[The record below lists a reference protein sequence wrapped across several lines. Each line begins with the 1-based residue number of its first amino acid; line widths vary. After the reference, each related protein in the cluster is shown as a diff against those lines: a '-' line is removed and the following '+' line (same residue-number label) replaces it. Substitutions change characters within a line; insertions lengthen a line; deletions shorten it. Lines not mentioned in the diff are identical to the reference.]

1 MMSQNPINKFPSIDG
16 LIARYSARGLTNEQ
30 LSQNPILK
38 DLSGNGHDITLHN
51 FAWSGASGYGGYS
64 QNFDRWGYG
73 NLITMTQ
80 THTSDKIELNVTD
93 ANENI
98 YSHAYDVAS
107 VGDEFNFSIK
117 VTGLQDPCTI
127 RVTKGVNSGDILTIT
142 QDGTYDINA
151 TIEDS
156 WDQYRIYFFINN
168 RNGSPF
174 DLTIE
179 QVPLYPNALVSDGV
193 DDYGICKNFPI
204 LTKENGYT
212 VVAVRNWLDINTT
225 SFLLTN
231 RGETNVHGAFKF
243 EGTHEGN
250 INLYSSSFSQN
261 SSYIDN
267 SLATKEY
274 LNDSS
279 FSYQRSTDYNGYQ
292 LTIGEETQ
300 GTNRINLFCEIGPS
314 RFAKVALYDLL
325 IYDRDLTEDE
335 INKLRD
341 YFYQRDNEPLDSS
354 LVDAWIFSGY
364 KNEDAPDAIAG
375 VKGTELTC
383 YNFAWNEEGSGF
395 KDGALWF
402 DGVDDYLIGRNKFPI
417 LTDYTIIM
425 KRNIFELG
433 GYATVACKWIADEIK
448 GNGAFLF
455 EFNGTPNN
463 HIPKPNKTFS
473 FSNSNEV
480 GDNSISSDQIPELI
494 SWQTK
499 NRYNGHEINSGIQS
513 DGRNFTIGRKM
524 LYGAFCKISVNYCAL
539 YDKSLTES
547 EIQSEIKKL
556 ETLWKNR
563 LNNQ

>member
-1 MMSQNPINKFPSIDG
+1 M
-16 LIARYSARGLTNEQ
+16 
-30 LSQNPILK
+30 SQNPILK
-38 DLSGNGHDITLHN
+38 DLTGNGHDITLHN
-51 FAWSGASGYGGYS
+51 FAWSGMSGIGGYETDFTKWHSMQERADITKYDKSFIINSVSNMDESLLFYSFKNINSFKIRVSGLSNTGYKIRYKYYAEGSQEPSFINIDNDGVYTIPATFNYAESIASG
-64 QNFDRWGYG
+64 
-73 NLITMTQ
+73 
-80 THTSDKIELNVTD
+80 
-93 ANENI
+93 
-98 YSHAYDVAS
+98 
-107 VGDEFNFSIK
+107 FNM
-117 VTGLQDPCTI
+117 
-127 RVTKGVNSGDILTIT
+127 
-142 QDGTYDINA
+142 
-151 TIEDS
+151 
-156 WDQYRIYFFINN
+156 NN
-168 RNGSPF
+168 RTPIESCNI
-174 DLTIE
+174 TIE
-179 QVPLYPNALVSDGV
+179 QLPLYPGALVSDGV
-193 DDYGICKNFPI
+193 DDYGISENFPI
-204 LTKENGYT
+204 LTKEKGYT
-212 VVAVRNWLDINTT
+212 VVALRKPINTD
-225 SFLLTN
+225 SGVYVSK
-231 RGETNVHGAFKF
+231 RGLNNGADIGAFAFEKF
-243 EGTHEGN
+243 QISDPEYPKNCYSFGSVNKIDSIPDLFSYMTSKSYNGKSLKTGTVN
-250 INLYSSSFSQN
+250 
-261 SSYIDN
+261 DN
-267 SLATKEY
+267 SYLMVFAGFATIT
-274 LNDSS
+274 D
-279 FSYQRSTDYNGYQ
+279 TDY
-292 LTIGEETQ
+292 TVSEQ
-300 GTNRINLFCEIGPS
+300 GSC
-314 RFAKVALYDLL
+314 ALYDLL
-325 IYDRDLTEDE
+325 IYDRDLTEEE
-335 INKLRD
+335 INQLRD
-341 YFYQRDNEPLDSS
+341 YFYQRDYEPLDSS

-455 EFNGTPNN
+455 ELNGTPNN

-547 EIQSEIKKL
+547 EIQKEIQKL
-556 ETLWKNR
+556 ETLWSNR
-563 LNNQ
+563 LNN